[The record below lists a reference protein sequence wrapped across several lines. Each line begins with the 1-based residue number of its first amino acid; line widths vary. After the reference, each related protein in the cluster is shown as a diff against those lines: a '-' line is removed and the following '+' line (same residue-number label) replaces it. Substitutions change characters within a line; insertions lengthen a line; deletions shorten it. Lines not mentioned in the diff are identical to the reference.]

1 MGKLKSRVLKIRNFK
16 NIGVSK
22 ENNKYQELYL
32 DSYWNDKIVGNL
44 IILIG
49 ENNIGK
55 SNVLNALNLIARTE
69 KEDEKKLSFTLKNNK
84 PNYID
89 YYDSSN
95 EIKLTYTENDKEK
108 YSYGMSLKNEKFSII
123 NKFPKTFNRIDTADK
138 IDTVDAIKNRLKI
151 LLDKYI
157 PLSKKLPKDED
168 ESKRFINYFNSLQVK
183 IDEIDD
189 YEILKN

>member
-95 EIKLTYTENDKEK
+95 EIKLIYKENDKEK
-108 YSYGMSLKNEKFSII
+108 YSYGIFKE
-123 NKFPKTFNRIDTADK
+123 
-138 IDTVDAIKNRLKI
+138 
-151 LLDKYI
+151 
-157 PLSKKLPKDED
+157 
-168 ESKRFINYFNSLQVK
+168 
-183 IDEIDD
+183 
-189 YEILKN
+189 

>member
-55 SNVLNALNLIARTE
+55 SNVLKALDIIKVKNIDIASE
-69 KEDEKKLSFTLKNNK
+69 GNKEFFRNNK
-84 PNYID
+84 PNNVQYL
-89 YYDSSN
+89 DSSL
-95 EIKLTYTENDKEK
+95 EIKFMDEK
-108 YSYGMSLKNEKFSII
+108 YQYGISFKNDNISII
-123 NKFPKTFNRIDTADK
+123 NNFPNEKINKVMERIIEDT
-138 IDTVDAIKNRLKI
+138 IRL
-151 LLDKYI
+151 L
-157 PLSKKLPKDED
+157 E
-168 ESKRFINYFNSLQVK
+168 
-183 IDEIDD
+183 
-189 YEILKN
+189 